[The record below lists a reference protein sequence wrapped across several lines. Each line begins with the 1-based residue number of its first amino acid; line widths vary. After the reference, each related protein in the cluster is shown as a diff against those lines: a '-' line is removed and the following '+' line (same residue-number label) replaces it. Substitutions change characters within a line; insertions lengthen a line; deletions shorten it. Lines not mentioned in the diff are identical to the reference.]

1 MCKLT
6 IIATYK
12 ENVISAK
19 TQSGGTIETLT
30 CYGAG
35 ICNVICFLYSST
47 FIHFPTVLILMYY
60 FSVSS

>member
-35 ICNVICFLYSST
+35 ICNVICFLYS
-47 FIHFPTVLILMYY
+47 FIKDILYIWICI
-60 FSVSS
+60 